1 MKRICLLALILTGFI
16 QSVHAEKWKAPTAV
30 LRSVYMPKGRSGIVE
45 LIRLYADKTFEHL
58 LYTPTPIQKGKM
70 ESDPMNKVSRVEV
83 NRGTYALA
91 SGKLKLMPGEKG
103 FQSNLYAHSF
113 FIENSKAYD
122 QKWKALFRKDEYVL
136 RAVPKTKY
144 NMPFYLDPTSHLIV
158 TNEDA
163 PEMIDLKE
171 VASFL
176 VKGQV
181 GEKEQ
186 LEILASFIRRSIEYD
201 EEGAK
206 TDHFTHDQSDAEAIL
221 AGTNRVAVCAGYA
234 ACFVRLLNYA
244 GMEARSVYGNARLG
258 ASHIGYLGEPHAWN
272 VVRLGEQEELY
283 DLTWGEPWF
292 DVAPEIMIHSHFPL
306 DSKDQLLQ
314 QPISKEQFLQMPY
327 MVPSCRN
334 AKAVNY
340 MPMRGN
346 LTGKGEVKIFFDGSV
361 SNVVVEHT
369 PYKNGSP
376 TDFPEF
382 VKNFKTAVANGK
394 TVLTIPL
401 AFEESMI
408 RVKTGTGMDMQ
419 FMALNNGV
427 VDQDIL
433 NYYRK
438 NEKVRLVAPV
448 AVAMV
453 SKTPQTNVS
462 TMVKSEISGLSDVQ
476 KAFFQT
482 ISGLLSTAVITSNPL
497 IREASGFFG
506 LQEIPG
512 AQHQQQ
518 ILTFFKETGHK
529 DIHTD
534 EDAWCS
540 AFVAYCAKKAGLNYS
555 KKATAKSWLNIGK
568 EVKDPQ
574 PGDLVIFWRE
584 DPNSWKGHVA
594 IYLGTDENAH
604 EVICL
609 GGNQNDEVNVSAYSE
624 SNVLGYR
631 RLNK

>member
-1 MKRICLLALILTGFI
+1 MKRICLVALILIGFI
-16 QSVHAEKWKAPTAV
+16 QTVQAEKWKAPTAA
-30 LRSVYMPKGRSGIVE
+30 LRSVYMPKGKSNRLE

-58 LYTPTPIQKGKM
+58 VYSPGILPEGKLV
-70 ESDPMNKVSRVEV
+70 SDPMNKVSKVEV
-83 NRGTYALA
+83 NRGTYVLA
-91 SGKLKLMPGEKG
+91 SGKLKLTAEETD
-103 FQSNLYAHSF
+103 FNSALYTHAF

-136 RAVPKTKY
+136 RSVPKTKY

-158 TNEDA
+158 TNEEA

-171 VASFL
+171 VVSFL

-234 ACFVRLLNYA
+234 ACFTRLLNYA

-258 ASHIGYLGEPHAWN
+258 AGDIGYLGEPHAWN
-272 VVRLGEQEELY
+272 VVKLGEREQLY

-292 DVAPEIMIHSHFPL
+292 DVAPEIMIHSHFPR

-369 PYKNGSP
+369 PYKNGRL

-382 VKNFKTAVANGK
+382 VKNFKTSVANGK

-401 AFEESMI
+401 ASEESII

-419 FMALNNGV
+419 FMVLNNGV

-453 SKTPQTNVS
+453 SKTPQMNVS
-462 TMVKSEISGLSDVQ
+462 ATVKTEISSLSHVQ
-476 KAFFQT
+476 KAFFQS
-482 ISGLLSTAVITSNPL
+482 IGGMLSTTVITSNPL

-512 AQHQQQ
+512 EQHQPQ
-518 ILTFFKETGHK
+518 ILTFFRETGHK
-529 DIHTD
+529 EIRTD

-540 AFVAYCAKKAGLNYS
+540 AFMAYCAKKAGLSYS
-555 KKATAKSWLNIGK
+555 KKATAKSWLNVGK
-568 EVKDPQ
+568 EVKNPQ

-594 IYLGTDENAH
+594 IFLGIDQLTN

-609 GGNQNDEVNVSAYSE
+609 GGNQDDEVNVSSYST
-624 SNVLGYR
+624 SYVLGYR

>member
-1 MKRICLLALILTGFI
+1 MKNSILF
-16 QSVHAEKWKAPTAV
+16 SVFLFVFVFAAQAEKWKAPSAT
-30 LRSVYMPKGRSGIVE
+30 LRSVFMPKVKSGSVE
-45 LIRLYADKTFEHL
+45 LIRLYNDKTFEHL
-58 LYTPTPIQKGKM
+58 IYTPASIHPAKNQ
-70 ESDPMNKVSRVEV
+70 SDVLNNVSRVEI
-83 NRGTYALA
+83 NRGKYQLQ
-91 SGKLKLMPGEKG
+91 SGKLLLTATETDFNSKLYNHA
-103 FQSNLYAHSF
+103 FY
-113 FIENSKAYD
+113 IENSKAYD
-122 QKWKALFRKDEYVL
+122 QKWKALFRKDEFVL
-136 RAVPKTKY
+136 RTVPKSKY

-158 TNEDA
+158 ANEEA

-171 VASFL
+171 VVSFL

-206 TDHFTHDQSDAEAIL
+206 TDHFTHDQSDEEAIL
-221 AGTNRVAVCAGYA
+221 AGKDRVAVCAGYA
-234 ACFVRLLNYA
+234 ACFTRLLNYA

-258 ASHIGYLGEPHAWN
+258 AGDIGYLGEPHAWN
-272 VVRLGEQEELY
+272 IVKLGEREQLY

-292 DVAPEIMIHSHFPL
+292 DVAPEIMIHSHFPEL
-306 DSKDQLLQ
+306 SKDQLLKE
-314 QPISKEQFLQMPY
+314 PISREQFLQMPY

-369 PYKNGSP
+369 PYKNGRP

-382 VKNFKTAVANGK
+382 VKNFKTSVANGK

-401 AFEESMI
+401 ASEESII

-419 FMALNNGV
+419 FMVLNNGV

-448 AVAMV
+448 SVAMV

-462 TMVKSEISGLSDVQ
+462 ATVKPEISDLSHVQ
-476 KAFFQT
+476 KAFFQS
-482 ISGLLSTAVITSNPL
+482 IGGMLSTTVIASNPL

-512 AQHQQQ
+512 EQHQPQ
-518 ILTFFKETGHK
+518 ILTFFRETGHK
-529 DIHTD
+529 EIRTD

-540 AFVAYCAKKAGLNYS
+540 AFMAYCAKKAGLSYS
-555 KKATAKSWLNIGK
+555 KKATAKSWLNVGK

-594 IYLGTDENAH
+594 IFLGIDQLTN

-609 GGNQNDEVNVSAYSE
+609 GGNQDDEVNVSSYST
-624 SNVLGYR
+624 SYVLGYR